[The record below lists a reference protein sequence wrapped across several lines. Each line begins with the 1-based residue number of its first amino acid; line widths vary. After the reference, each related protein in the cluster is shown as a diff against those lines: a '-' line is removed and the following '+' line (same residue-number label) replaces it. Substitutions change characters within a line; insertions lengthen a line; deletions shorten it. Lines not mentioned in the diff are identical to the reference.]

1 MKIKFTNLYKLIPQK
16 KKINLKIKS
25 LIKNANFVGGKD
37 VKLFE
42 KNFAK
47 FVGSKYC
54 ISVGNGTDALEIA
67 LQSLNLK
74 KGSEV
79 IVPNN
84 TWISTAE
91 AVIANNLRVVF
102 CDVNLDDYS
111 ICLKDLKKKVS
122 KKTKCVLPVHYG
134 GNPSDIIKIKNI
146 CKNKSIKIIEDA
158 ATAIGAKIGNKYVGS
173 LNTDASVYSLYG
185 NKVIVSGEGGIIS
198 AKNSKLEKKIRK
210 IIFCGMDYSPF
221 KRVNNKKENWK
232 YNVTIP
238 GYKYNMSD
246 IQSSIALA
254 QFSKIEKIISKR
266 KIISDLY
273 SNNFS
278 ELINNSLVKPI
289 KILKNNSSSHYIYTL
304 LINTES
310 LKVSRNDLIN
320 YLKLKNIDT
329 TVHYIPA
336 HKHKFY
342 SKMFKKFKLPNCN
355 YVFDR
360 IISLPMHEN
369 LSKHQ
374 INYVS
379 NNVIKFIKQ
388 NTKKN
393 FY

>member
-1 MKIKFTNLYKLIPQK
+1 MKRI
-16 KKINLKIKS
+16 
-25 LIKNANFVGGKD
+25 
-37 VKLFE
+37 KLFE
-42 KNFAK
+42 PSIDNKEILAVKKVLKSGWLSYGKASLELEEQVKKKFKLSNVIAVNSCTNGLHASLIACDIGKN
-47 FVGSKYC
+47 
-54 ISVGNGTDALEIA
+54 D
-67 LQSLNLK
+67 
-74 KGSEV
+74 EV
-79 IVPNN
+79 ITSPFTFV
-84 TWISTAE
+84 ST
-91 AVIANNLRVVF
+91 INNLHHTQSKIVLADINKDDF
-102 CDVNLDDYS
+102 SIELD
-111 ICLKDLKKKVS
+111 DLKKKVS

>member
-1 MKIKFTNLYKLIPQK
+1 MKRI
-16 KKINLKIKS
+16 
-25 LIKNANFVGGKD
+25 
-37 VKLFE
+37 KLFE
-42 KNFAK
+42 PSIDNKEILAVKKVLKSGWLSYGKASLELEEQVKKKFKLSNVIAVNSCTNGLHASLIACDIGKN
-47 FVGSKYC
+47 
-54 ISVGNGTDALEIA
+54 D
-67 LQSLNLK
+67 
-74 KGSEV
+74 EV
-79 IVPNN
+79 ITSPFTFV
-84 TWISTAE
+84 ST
-91 AVIANNLRVVF
+91 INNLHHTQSKIVLADINKDDF
-102 CDVNLDDYS
+102 SIELD
-111 ICLKDLKKKVS
+111 DLKKKVS

-278 ELINNSLVKPI
+278 ELINNNLVKPI

>member
-1 MKIKFTNLYKLIPQK
+1 MKRI
-16 KKINLKIKS
+16 
-25 LIKNANFVGGKD
+25 
-37 VKLFE
+37 KLFE
-42 KNFAK
+42 PSIDNKEILAVKKVLKSGWLSYGKASLELEEQVKKKFKLSNVIAVNSCTNGLHASLIACDIGKN
-47 FVGSKYC
+47 
-54 ISVGNGTDALEIA
+54 D
-67 LQSLNLK
+67 
-74 KGSEV
+74 EV
-79 IVPNN
+79 ITSPFTFV
-84 TWISTAE
+84 ST
-91 AVIANNLRVVF
+91 INNLHHTQSKIVLADINKDDF
-102 CDVNLDDYS
+102 SIELD
-111 ICLKDLKKKVS
+111 DLKKKVS

-221 KRVNNKKENWK
+221 KRVNNKKENWE

>member
-1 MKIKFTNLYKLIPQK
+1 
-16 KKINLKIKS
+16 
-25 LIKNANFVGGKD
+25 
-37 VKLFE
+37 
-42 KNFAK
+42 
-47 FVGSKYC
+47 
-54 ISVGNGTDALEIA
+54 
-67 LQSLNLK
+67 
-74 KGSEV
+74 
-79 IVPNN
+79 
-84 TWISTAE
+84 
-91 AVIANNLRVVF
+91 
-102 CDVNLDDYS
+102 
-111 ICLKDLKKKVS
+111 
-122 KKTKCVLPVHYG
+122 LPVHYG

-266 KIISDLY
+266 KIISDVY

-278 ELINNSLVKPI
+278 ELNKNNLAKPI

-310 LKVSRNDLIN
+310 LKISRNDLIN